1 MEVYLVPVGTGR
13 YELYSEV
20 PDEPPALAADA
31 PRGVWKRLQERFR
44 IVLAAI
50 EREHGRDRPEPTASD
65 ARLGWS
71 ERMRNRVLRWTAE
84 RIAEQRLLWHLR
96 AQTEAAIVA
105 PDDLS
110 ADRAREIVRAM
121 LQQDVNRHGRWF
133 VVNTGAFV
141 LSGLLAP
148 FPGPNVVAYYFAFRL
163 VGHYLS
169 MRGAQRGLSGIV
181 WHPSPS
187 PELTALRG
195 VCALPPVEREREVDR
210 IAHDL
215 GLRRFS
221 RFFAR
226 TTAQVG

>member
-20 PDEPPALAADA
+20 PDEPSDLSVDA
-31 PRGVWKRLQERFR
+31 SKGLWKRLQERFR

-50 EREHGRDRPEPTASD
+50 EREHGRDRPESPTPGT
-65 ARLGWS
+65 RLSWF
-71 ERMRNRVLRWTAE
+71 ERARNRMLRWTAE

-96 AQTEAAIVA
+96 GQTEAAIVA
-105 PDDLS
+105 PDDLP
-110 ADRAREIVRAM
+110 ADRARDIVRSM
-121 LQQDVNRHGRWF
+121 LQQDVSRHGRWL
-133 VVNTGAFV
+133 VVNAVALV

-148 FPGPNVVAYYFAFRL
+148 LPGPNAVAYYFAFRL

-169 MRGAQRGLSGIV
+169 MRGAQRGLSGVV

-187 PELTALRG
+187 PELTRLREVG
-195 VCALPPVEREREVDR
+195 ALPPSERELEVDR

-215 GLRRFS
+215 GLHRFPK
-221 RFFAR
+221 FFAR
-226 TTAQVG
+226 TAARVA

>member
-1 MEVYLVPVGTGR
+1 MEVFLVPVGTGR

-20 PDEPPALAADA
+20 PDEPPDLAPDA
-31 PRGVWKRLQERFR
+31 SKGLWKRLQERFR

-50 EREHGRDRPEPTASD
+50 EREHGRDRPEPPAPGTQLS
-65 ARLGWS
+65 WS
-71 ERMRNRVLRWTAE
+71 ERARNRLLRWAAE

-96 AQTEAAIVA
+96 GQAEAAIVA

-169 MRGAQRGLSGIV
+169 MRGAQRGLSGVV
-181 WHPSPS
+181 WHPSSS
-187 PELTALRG
+187 PELTRLRE
-195 VCALPPVEREREVDR
+195 VSALPPLEREREVER
-210 IAHDL
+210 ISHDL
-215 GLRRFS
+215 GLRRLPK
-221 RFFAR
+221 FFAR
-226 TTAQVG
+226 TAARVA